1 MDMALLKYTQAEKE
15 KERQKGPS
23 TSPVQI
29 FSSIIKMN
37 RQKQNKNEANL
48 LCSILR

>member
-1 MDMALLKYTQAEKE
+1 MALLKYTQAEKE

-29 FSSIIKMN
+29 FFFDN
-37 RQKQNKNEANL
+37 
-48 LCSILR
+48 